1 MLHLLR
7 RLDGLWQLPPPVLI
21 GKDGGGLARGLV
33 RVAQRLRRV
42 FSFTKVKS
50 EGVEVE
56 LRPLPVQLLER
67 LSNLPVQEAPPPPGD
82 PFVEHLAQPRL
93 RELGG
98 VLSRAL
104 HLTDQ
109 LAPV

>member
-1 MLHLLR
+1 MLNLLR
-7 RLDGLWQLPPPVLI
+7 RLDGLLQVPHRVLI

-42 FSFTKVKS
+42 FSLTKVKS

-56 LRPLPVQLLER
+56 LRPLPVQLLQR
-67 LSNLPVQEAPPPPGD
+67 LSNLPVKQAPPPPGD
-82 PFVEHLAQPRL
+82 PFVEHLAQHRL
-93 RELGG
+93 RERVD

-104 HLTDQ
+104 PLT
-109 LAPV
+109 